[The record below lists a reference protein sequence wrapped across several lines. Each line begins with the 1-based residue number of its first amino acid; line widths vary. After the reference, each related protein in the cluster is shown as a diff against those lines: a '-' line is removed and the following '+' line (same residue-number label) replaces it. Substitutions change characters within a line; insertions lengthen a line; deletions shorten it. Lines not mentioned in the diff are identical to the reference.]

1 MPAGSDLGPR
11 KIDGKEAEEAQK
23 QVMQLADKDG
33 DGVLSRE
40 ELDQAKAQIA
50 SESPET
56 SPAAPAVETE
66 SAKGGEKP
74 AEAEVAAS
82 PKDEQP
88 KPESEGEASH
98 YDIVRGTLA
107 SILSGAAKRFVE
119 TKSFEEIDKDG
130 DGVITKSEI
139 AASLSEMQV
148 DSKEAE
154 EAQKQVMKMAD
165 KDGDGVLSRE
175 ELDQAKAQIAS
186 ENPETSPAAPA
197 VESEGEAS
205 HYDIVRGT
213 LASILSGAAK
223 RFVETKSF
231 EEIDKDGDGVITKS
245 EIAASLS
252 EMQVDSKEAE
262 EAQKQVMKMADKDG
276 DGVLSREELD
286 QAKAQIASENPET
299 SPAAP
304 AVESEGEASHYDIV
318 RGTLASILSGAAK
331 RFVETKSFE
340 EVDKDGDGVITKSE
354 IAASL
359 SEMQVDSK
367 EAEEAQKQVMKMA
380 DKDGDGVLSREELDQ
395 AKAQIA
401 SENPETSPA
410 APAVETESAKAGD
423 KPADGD
429 GAEEQIL
436 GLSWLFLNVFDSMGF
451 MMCNDMPSQFFHH
464 TKIIGVLVA

>member
-1 MPAGSDLGPR
+1 
-11 KIDGKEAEEAQK
+11 
-23 QVMQLADKDG
+23 MQLADKDG

-175 ELDQAKAQIAS
+175 ELDQSKSSNSFRESRDISSCSSCWKWRWGVSLRHSARDVGQYSLWCCKAFCWNQELWGDWQRRRWSDHKKRDCSFAVWNAS
-186 ENPETSPAAPA
+186 GQQRGRRSSETSY
-197 VESEGEAS
+197 E
-205 HYDIVRGT
+205 
-213 LASILSGAAK
+213 
-223 RFVETKSF
+223 
-231 EEIDKDGDGVITKS
+231 DG
-245 EIAASLS
+245 
-252 EMQVDSKEAE
+252 
-262 EAQKQVMKMADKDG
+262 
-276 DGVLSREELD
+276 R
-286 QAKAQIASENPET
+286 
-299 SPAAP
+299 
-304 AVESEGEASHYDIV
+304 
-318 RGTLASILSGAAK
+318 
-331 RFVETKSFE
+331 
-340 EVDKDGDGVITKSE
+340 
-354 IAASL
+354 
-359 SEMQVDSK
+359 
-367 EAEEAQKQVMKMA
+367 
-380 DKDGDGVLSREELDQ
+380 
-395 AKAQIA
+395 
-401 SENPETSPA
+401 
-410 APAVETESAKAGD
+410 
-423 KPADGD
+423 
-429 GAEEQIL
+429 
-436 GLSWLFLNVFDSMGF
+436 
-451 MMCNDMPSQFFHH
+451 
-464 TKIIGVLVA
+464 